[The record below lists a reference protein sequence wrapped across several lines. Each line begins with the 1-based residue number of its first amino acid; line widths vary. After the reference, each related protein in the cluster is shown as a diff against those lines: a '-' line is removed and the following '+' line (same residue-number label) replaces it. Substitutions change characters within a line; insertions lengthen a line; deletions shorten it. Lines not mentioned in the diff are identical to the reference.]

1 MAANPPEHSLH
12 GGPRRIV
19 ELAARAL
26 GFAAGQATLLE
37 DDGRQ
42 VVVTVGPVGDEDE
55 RVFDQVADAVLAQ
68 RLVEMTT
75 RQVWLYWTATDRSW
89 GRSPSWVAGPNRGP
103 GAPTSKRCS
112 VPLPTCSATS
122 ST

>member
-1 MAANPPEHSLH
+1 MAANPPEQSLR
-12 GGPRRIV
+12 GCPRRIV

-55 RVFDQVADAVLAQ
+55 WVFDQVADAVLAQ
-68 RLVEMTT
+68 RLVETDDAAGVALLDGDG
-75 RQVWLYWTATDRSW
+75 QVVGSLAVL
-89 GRSPSWVAGPNRGP
+89 GRGP
-103 GAPTSKRCS
+103 EPWPGGT
-112 VPLPTCSATS
+112 
-122 ST
+122 

>member
-42 VVVTVGPVGDEDE
+42 VVVTVGPVAEEDD
-55 RVFDQVADAVLAQ
+55 RVRWRIPFCHHPP
-68 RLVEMTT
+68 
-75 RQVWLYWTATDRSW
+75 YC
-89 GRSPSWVAGPNRGP
+89 AGPRHHNTRDMQPLVRRFRDQQGRRWKVTPP
-103 GAPTSKRCS
+103 GDRHG
-112 VPLPTCSATS
+112 L
-122 ST
+122 